1 MNRPILAGLIFAV
14 VVGALPAAT
23 PAYLATALRGFPSG
37 SLPSDTAYEM
47 EITRNGHRVRE
58 RFDPARPVAER
69 WTLLEFAGR
78 SPTPGEIVQHR
89 ATRAKGGATASF
101 QADFAAADIDRA
113 SLRLESEDAST
124 AVYTGAFTVDAAERD
139 GFLARSVL
147 RLTVDKRRAEVAAY
161 ELRLQRAFSPV
172 LGVKIYELVAGAEFH
187 RPPGLGALL
196 PSRTWSRLNGRIF
209 FSSTREDLEARYS
222 GFAKAA
228 LPAAR

>member
-1 MNRPILAGLIFAV
+1 MIRPILDGVAFA
-14 VVGALPAAT
+14 LAAT
-23 PAYLATALRGFPSG
+23 ALHAAAPAYLATALRSFPSG
-37 SLPSDTAYEM
+37 NIPADTIYQV

-78 SPTPGEIVQHR
+78 SPTPGEIAQHR

-101 QADFAAADIDRA
+101 RADFTAADIDRA
-113 SLRLESEDAST
+113 SLKVESEDAAT
-124 AVYTGAFTVDAAERD
+124 AVYTGAFTAEAAERD
-139 GFLARSVL
+139 AFLAHSAL
-147 RLTVDKRRAEVAAY
+147 RLTIDKRRAEVASY

-187 RPPGLGALL
+187 RPPDLDALL